1 MLKPIGRILFPT
13 DFSRRC
19 QAVAPA
25 VAEWARFHKAKVTL
39 MHVLHVPITAYGHF
53 DTYSAMV
60 DFTSLRK
67 HAEDALFPL
76 YQDVF
81 KDVEVERI
89 VVRGQPDEEIIRYAH
104 AHPVDLIMIPTHG
117 SGKLRALLLGS
128 VAASVLHD
136 AECPIW
142 TDAHA
147 ALPNLVPTTPTSILC
162 AVDLKPKSLQLLKA
176 AHWLAEDY
184 RAELNFIHILPPIE
198 GTGEMWPPTEWSE
211 ARIEKAKA
219 DFLPLANEAQVRTEI
234 EVLEGHVG
242 QILHDFAMRHHAN
255 LIVMGRG
262 VIHEKFGRLRSHAH
276 DIIRRSPCPVLSI

>member
-1 MLKPIGRILFPT
+1 MKPISRILFPT

-39 MHVLHVPITAYGHF
+39 LHVIHVPIAAYGHF

-67 HAEDALFPL
+67 HAEDAIAPL
-76 YQDVF
+76 YQEVF
-81 KDVEVERI
+81 KDLEVERT

-136 AECPIW
+136 AECPVW

-147 ALPNLVPTTPTSILC
+147 ALPNLVPITPTSILC
-162 AVDLKPKSLQLLKA
+162 AIDLKPKSLELLNA
-176 AHWLAEDY
+176 AQSLASDY
-184 RAELNFIHILPPIE
+184 GAELNFIHVLSPIE
-198 GTGEMWPPTEWSE
+198 GTGEIWPPIEWSQ
-211 ARIEKAKA
+211 ARIAKVKQ
-219 DFLPLANEAQVRTEI
+219 DFLPLAKEAHVRTDV
-234 EVLEGHVG
+234 EVLEGQVG
-242 QILHDFAMRHHAN
+242 QILHDFAMRHHAD

-276 DIIRRSPCPVLSI
+276 DIIRKSPCPVLSI

>member
-1 MLKPIGRILFPT
+1 MRRILFPT

-39 MHVLHVPITAYGHF
+39 LHVIHVPIAAYGHF

-67 HAEDALFPL
+67 HAEDALAPL
-76 YQDVF
+76 YQEVF
-81 KDVEVERI
+81 KEVEVERV
-89 VVRGQPDEEIIRYAH
+89 VVRGQPDEEIVRYAH

-128 VAASVLHD
+128 VAASILHD
-136 AECPIW
+136 AECPVW

-147 ALPNLVPTTPTSILC
+147 ALANLVPIAPTSILC
-162 AVDLKPKSLQLLKA
+162 AIDLKPKSLELLNA
-176 AHWLAEDY
+176 AHLLARDY
-184 RAELNFIHILPPIE
+184 GAELNFIHVLSPIE
-198 GTGEMWPPTEWSE
+198 GAGEMWPPIEWSE
-211 ARIEKAKA
+211 ARIAKVKQ
-219 DFLPLANEAQVRTEI
+219 DFIPLAKEAQVRTDI
-234 EVLEGHVG
+234 EVLEGQVG
-242 QILHDFAMRHHAN
+242 QILHDFAMRHRAD

-276 DIIRRSPCPVLSI
+276 DIIRKSPCPVLSI